1 MTGCMILYAAVLF
14 LRRKEGQVLTQ
25 QRRLM
30 PSLLLRSYALWVKL
44 PLLRHY
50 VIKVRSRLTMTS
62 MNDEFQLQRQ
72 TMKLTYSLF
81 LTVGSMII
89 LLTILNPNPVFLLSL
104 LLVTVVIQDL
114 VLESYVNAMQV
125 KLLDQM
131 LDFLAAV
138 RHAYQ
143 RHEMVADAIEEAGN
157 SLAQDMGRHA
167 YRIADVLTDS
177 NPDEMLEKYYSTA
190 PNRFLKAFAGIS
202 RLVMEYGDRKTSQG
216 SLYLRGI
223 ASLTGEIQ
231 LELLKRR
238 KLDYLLK
245 GLHII
250 ALVPIFFTKPIEMWA
265 RRNFPLMDP
274 FYLSKTGM
282 IIKVSIFLIIFI
294 SYILLQKLKG
304 QEETGYR
311 SNSKRHSWEA
321 RLYRAKSIRRVIRI
335 FTPSSSSVQHYR
347 ISQLLKET
355 NHHLLHIELFQ
366 VRRLTLF
373 VLGFVFTLGTVLTM
387 HSHAKHRI
395 TIELPAGY
403 TFFGTISKEDEI
415 TARQASEM
423 DAEIMRDVKMSAS
436 SSPELLEQS
445 VKSHYREQERRWT
458 DEEIS
463 ADVQRIRNKLNLWNR
478 EFLKWWEALGALIIG
493 VAFYYAPVGLLRFQR
508 RLRLPDMKYEVYQFL
523 SMIAILREME
533 RISVEEIL
541 EWLHT
546 YAVIFKGP
554 LQKCLLNYG
563 HGAEEAL
570 REMREEVQL
579 GEFQRMTD
587 KLILASEKLMMADA
601 FDDLDSDMAYHFERR
616 RLDYEK
622 DLDMKAGLGRMIGFI
637 PMYSLVFAYL
647 VIPLIWM
654 SFKQMDLY
662 FEQIQKL

>member
-1 MTGCMILYAAVLF
+1 MTTV
-14 LRRKEGQVLTQ
+14 
-25 QRRLM
+25 
-30 PSLLLRSYALWVKL
+30 S
-44 PLLRHY
+44 
-50 VIKVRSRLTMTS
+50 
-62 MNDEFQLQRQ
+62 DEFQLRRQ
-72 TMKLTYSLF
+72 TMKFTYVLF

-89 LLTILNPNPVFLLSL
+89 LLTVLNPNLIFFLSL
-104 LLVTVVIQDL
+104 LIAAVVIQGL
-114 VLESYVNAMQV
+114 VLESYVNAMEI
-125 KLLDQM
+125 KLLDHM
-131 LDFLAAV
+131 LDFLASV
-138 RHAYQ
+138 RHGYQ
-143 RHEMVADAIEEAGN
+143 RHEMVTDAIEEAGN
-157 SLAQDMGRHA
+157 SLPQDMGKQA

-202 RLVMEYGDRKTSQG
+202 RLVMEYGDRKTAQG

-223 ASLTGEIQ
+223 ASLTCEIQ
-231 LELLKRR
+231 LELIKRK

-265 RRNFPLMDP
+265 RRNFPLMDQ

-282 IIKVSIFLIIFI
+282 IIKVLIFLIILV

-304 QEETGYR
+304 EEETSYR
-311 SNSKRHSWEA
+311 SGLNRHPWEA
-321 RLYRAKSIRRVIRI
+321 RLYKVKWIRRVVRI
-335 FTPSSSSVQHYR
+335 FTPSPSSVSR
-347 ISQLLKET
+347 FKVSQLLKET

-373 VLGFVFTLGTVLTM
+373 VLGAVFTIGTMLTL

-395 TIELPAGY
+395 TSELPAGY
-403 TFFGTISKEDEI
+403 TFFGTMSKEDKLI
-415 TARQASEM
+415 ARKA
-423 DAEIMRDVKMSAS
+423 AEIDAKVMQDVRMSATA
-436 SSPELLEQS
+436 SPVRLEQA
-445 VKSHYREQERRWT
+445 VKRHYKDQEQRWS
-458 DEEIS
+458 DEDIS
-463 ADVQRIRNKLNLWNR
+463 AAVQRVRNKLSLWNH
-478 EFLKWWEALGALIIG
+478 EFLKWWEVLGALFTGG
-493 VAFYYAPVGLLRFQR
+493 VFYYAPVVLLLFQR
-508 RLRLPDMKYEVYQFL
+508 RLRLLDMRYEVYQFL
-523 SMIAILREME
+523 SMITILREME

-546 YAVIFKGP
+546 YAVIFKEP
-554 LQKCLLNYG
+554 IQKCLLNYG

-570 REMREEVQL
+570 REMREQVQL

-587 KLILASEKLMMADA
+587 KLILASEKLLMADA

-622 DLDMKAGLGRMIGFI
+622 DLDMKAGIGRMIGFT